1 MSGMVRPR
9 PVEVLVIVDEEVD
22 ERQDPHAAAD
32 HHVVVHRVF
41 FHRFVRR
48 EHAQHQHER
57 RPQTRDPAH
66 DRRQH
71 LAEVERSGPEH
82 RAARGES
89 EQGRSAPRDVVSG
102 HSEREKSVGGRR
114 AGKTQTADHQRHHGS
129 KNDGPD
135 RHSEPFVD
143 HLDDAREWQPV
154 VSGKRPDLS
163 GKRGQNRRRTQPLAN
178 RRERH
183 DTDGPLFPQ
192 GVVADLSKRE
202 AGLGVEHSSN
212 VRLHA
217 GHQAQHARP
226 AAKCTNPDC
235 ADDAKRNSV
244 RCVLGFLGHVHRRVE
259 CADRPDSRH
268 PRKTELPAGAPVR
281 VALDVAENELGVS
294 SAKVRLGR
302 SDRQS
307 HQKDEHHQRVG
318 DSRHRLQGGHVTAA
332 HTSSD
337 GSHDHACSKNRVRSA
352 LCHVEVA
359 VFLDH
364 HDG

>member
-1 MSGMVRPR
+1 MSTFSGSSSSSSS
-9 PVEVLVIVDEEVD
+9 
-22 ERQDPHAAAD
+22 
-32 HHVVVHRVF
+32 
-41 FHRFVRR
+41 RF
-48 EHAQHQHER
+48 
-57 RPQTRDPAH
+57 
-66 DRRQH
+66 DR
-71 LAEVERSGPEH
+71 GP
-82 RAARGES
+82 AARGES

-114 AGKTQTADHQRHHGS
+114 AGKTQTADHQRNHGS
-129 KNDGPD
+129 KDDGPD

-143 HLDDAREWQPV
+143 YLDDAREWQPV

-235 ADDAKRNSV
+235 ADDTKRNSV
-244 RCVLGFLGHVHRRVE
+244 RCVLGLLGHVHRRVE

-281 VALDVAENELGVS
+281 VALDMAENEPGVS

-332 HTSSD
+332 HTGSD
-337 GSHDHACSKNRVRSA
+337 GSHDHARSKNRVRSA

-364 HDG
+364 HDGQDLLGKSVADTHECRTERHGIGHADDVRKQDPESLWSVHIGPIIKSSTGWNSRRYLLAD